1 MHYTPWYARFAAGG
15 TLLANTRRHEIVPLT
30 LSRYLV
36 ALGYGTRKEAERIVR
51 QRRVTTAAGAVLR
64 DTDRYVHDD
73 VFVDSAPLDAPP
85 GSVLLL
91 HKPVGYV
98 CSLNDRPPM
107 IYELLPANY
116 PKRTPVMASIGRLDA
131 DTSGLLLVT
140 DDGPLNHLLASPK
153 SHVPKRYAMNLA
165 EPLRG
170 NEAERL
176 ASGTLMLKGETS
188 ALLPAEFIA
197 TGERGAEITVREGRY
212 HQVRRMMAAIGHH
225 VHTLQ
230 RVSLGPL
237 VLGDLA
243 EGQWRLLEASEIDD
257 LRAAALDSKAIA
269 KAAKS

>member
-1 MHYTPWYARFAAGG
+1 MS
-15 TLLANTRRHEIVPLT
+15 IT

-51 QRRVTTAAGAVLR
+51 QRRVTTAGGTVLR
-64 DTDRYVHDD
+64 DTDRYEHDD
-73 VFVDSAPLDAPP
+73 VFVDRTPLEAPP
-85 GSVLLL
+85 GSVILL

-98 CSLNDRPPM
+98 CSLADRPPM
-107 IYELLPANY
+107 MYDLLPATF

-153 SHVPKRYAMNLA
+153 SHVPKRYAMTLA

-170 NEAERL
+170 DEADLL
-176 ASGTLMLKGETS
+176 ASGTLMLKGETTP
-188 ALLPAEFIA
+188 LLPADFIA
-197 TGERGAEITVREGRY
+197 TGERSAEIVVREGRY

-225 VHTLQ
+225 VHTLH
-230 RVSLGPL
+230 RTTLGPL

-243 EGQWRLLEASEIDD
+243 EGQWRLLEATEIDA
-257 LRAAALDSKAIA
+257 LRTAAREHKAMA
-269 KAAKS
+269 KAAAKA

>member
-1 MHYTPWYARFAAGG
+1 M
-15 TLLANTRRHEIVPLT
+15 T

-51 QRRVTTAAGAVLR
+51 QRRVTTSAGAVLR
-64 DTDRYVHDD
+64 DTDRYIHDN
-73 VFVDSAPLDAPP
+73 VFVDGTPLDAPP
-85 GSVLLL
+85 GSVILL
-91 HKPVGYV
+91 HKPAGYI

-131 DTSGLLLVT
+131 DTSGVLLIT

-153 SHVPKRYAMNLA
+153 SHVPKRYAMSLA

-170 NEAERL
+170 DEADML
-176 ASGTLMLKGETS
+176 ASGTLLLKGETTP
-188 ALLPAEFIA
+188 LLPALLTA
-197 TGERGAEITVREGRY
+197 TGARSAEVTINEGRY
-212 HQVRRMMAAIGHH
+212 HQVRRMMAAIGNH

-230 RVSLGPL
+230 RVAVGPL

-243 EGQWRLLEASEIDD
+243 EGYWRLLDAGEIHT
-257 LRAAALDSKAIA
+257 LRAAALEFKAL
-269 KAAKS
+269 AKSTKA

>member
-1 MHYTPWYARFAAGG
+1 M
-15 TLLANTRRHEIVPLT
+15 T

-51 QRRVTTAAGAVLR
+51 QRRVTTSTGAVLR
-64 DTDRYVHDD
+64 DADAYVHHD
-73 VFVDSAPLDAPP
+73 VFVDGAPLDAPP
-85 GSVLLL
+85 DSVILL
-91 HKPVGYV
+91 HKPAGYV

-107 IYELLPANY
+107 IYELLPARY

-153 SHVPKRYAMNLA
+153 SHVPKRYAMTLA

-170 NEAERL
+170 DEAERL
-176 ASGTLMLKGETS
+176 ASGTLLLKGET
-188 ALLPAEFIA
+188 APLLAAEFTA
-197 TGERGAEITVREGRY
+197 TGERSAEITVREGRY

-237 VLGDLA
+237 VMGDLP
-243 EGQWRLLEASEIDD
+243 EGQWRLLDAAEIET
-257 LRAAALDSKAIA
+257 LRTAARAAKADA
-269 KAAKS
+269 KADAKATKG

>member
-1 MHYTPWYARFAAGG
+1 
-15 TLLANTRRHEIVPLT
+15 VPLT

-64 DTDRYVHDD
+64 DTDTYQHHD
-73 VFVDSAPLDAPP
+73 VFVDRTPLEAPP
-85 GSVLLL
+85 GSVILL

-107 IYELLPANY
+107 IYELLPPTF

-153 SHVPKRYAMNLA
+153 SHVPKRYAMTLA

-170 NEAERL
+170 DEADLL
-176 ASGTLMLKGETS
+176 ASGTLMLKGET
-188 ALLPAEFIA
+188 APLLPAEFIA
-197 TGERGAEITVREGRY
+197 TGGRSAEITVREGRY
-212 HQVRRMMAAIGHH
+212 HQVRRMMAAIGNH
-225 VHTLQ
+225 VHALQ
-230 RVSLGPL
+230 RIALGPL

-243 EGQWRLLEASEIDD
+243 EGQWRLLTAGEIDD
-257 LRAAALDSKAIA
+257 LRTAALGHKAMA
-269 KAAKS
+269 KAARA

>member
-1 MHYTPWYARFAAGG
+1 MHYNPQCALFVASLEPYAM
-15 TLLANTRRHEIVPLT
+15 T

-51 QRRVTTAAGAVLR
+51 QRRVTTSTGVVLR
-64 DTDRYVHDD
+64 DTDRYEHDD
-73 VFVDSAPLDAPP
+73 VLVDGTPLDAPP
-85 GSVLLL
+85 GSVILL

-131 DTSGLLLVT
+131 DTSGLLLIT

-153 SHVPKRYAMNLA
+153 SHVPKRYAMTLA
-165 EPLRG
+165 ELLRG
-170 NEAERL
+170 DEADLL
-176 ASGTLMLKGETS
+176 ASGTLLLNGETTP
-188 ALLPAEFIA
+188 LLPAVFTA
-197 TGERGAEITVREGRY
+197 TGERIAEVTISEGRY

-225 VHTLQ
+225 VHALQ
-230 RVSLGPL
+230 RVAIGPL

-243 EGQWRLLEASEIDD
+243 AGTWRLLDAGEVQT
-257 LRAAALDSKAIA
+257 LRAAALESKASA
-269 KAAKS
+269 KAKASRE

>member
-1 MHYTPWYARFAAGG
+1 MS
-15 TLLANTRRHEIVPLT
+15 LT

-36 ALGYGTRKEAERIVR
+36 SLGHGTRKEAERIVR
-51 QRRVTTAAGAVLR
+51 QRRVTTAAGVVLR

-73 VFVDSAPLDAPP
+73 VFVDRTPLDAPP
-85 GSVLLL
+85 GSVVLLN
-91 HKPVGYV
+91 KPAGYV

-153 SHVPKRYAMNLA
+153 SHVPKRYAMTLA

-170 NEAERL
+170 DEAELL
-176 ASGTLMLKGETS
+176 ASGTLLLKGET
-188 ALLPAEFIA
+188 APLLPAEFLA
-197 TGERGAEITVREGRY
+197 TGERNADITVREGRY
-212 HQVRRMMAAIGHH
+212 HQVRRMMAAIGNH
-225 VHTLQ
+225 VQALQ
-230 RVSLGPL
+230 RVALGPL

-243 EGQWRLLEASEIDD
+243 EGHWRRLEAPEIDA
-257 LRAAALDSKAIA
+257 LRTVALEHKAIA
-269 KAAKS
+269 KAAAKG

>member
-1 MHYTPWYARFAAGG
+1 LHDALRATPPAPRP
-15 TLLANTRRHEIVPLT
+15 LLNALGPDAVPIP

-51 QRRVTTAAGAVLR
+51 QRRVKTAAGTVLR
-64 DTDRYVHDD
+64 DIDAYDHHD
-73 VFVDSAPLDAPP
+73 VFVDSTPLEAPP
-85 GSVLLL
+85 GSVILL

-107 IYELLPANY
+107 IYELLPATF

-153 SHVPKRYAMNLA
+153 SHVPKRYAMTLA

-170 NEAERL
+170 DEAEVL
-176 ASGTLMLKGETS
+176 ASGTLMLKGETTP
-188 ALLPAEFIA
+188 LLPADFIA

-212 HQVRRMMAAIGHH
+212 HQVRRMMAAIGNH
-225 VHTLQ
+225 VHALQ
-230 RVSLGPL
+230 RVAVGTLP
-237 VLGDLA
+237 LGDLPV
-243 EGQWRLLEASEIDD
+243 GHWRLLDAGEIAE
-257 LRAAALDSKAIA
+257 LRMAALEHKAMA
-269 KAAKS
+269 KAAAKA